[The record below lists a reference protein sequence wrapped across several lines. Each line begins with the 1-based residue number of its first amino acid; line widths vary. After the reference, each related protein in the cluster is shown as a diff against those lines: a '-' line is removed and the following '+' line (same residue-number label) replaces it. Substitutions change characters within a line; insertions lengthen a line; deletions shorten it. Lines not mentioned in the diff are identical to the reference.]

1 VSAPANVRSRRD
13 RIAPKRRRRPPRD
26 DAAKSARAQTVIN
39 IAGGKFA
46 TPSFVFEGADTA
58 KRDPPVHLKVDATYD
73 GDKSDGQGVYK
84 KTH

>member
-1 VSAPANVRSRRD
+1 
-13 RIAPKRRRRPPRD
+13 
-26 DAAKSARAQTVIN
+26 VIN